1 LHKLAV
7 CLREACETALKE
19 KLVRDS
25 SEVEGFV
32 DIPATSHLEQLKA
45 LRRMLRE
52 AAEADMPTEVSTLV
66 PLFNFIHLF
75 ILI

>member
-1 LHKLAV
+1 MHKLAA

-19 KLVRDS
+19 KHLLDS
-25 SEVEGFV
+25 SQVEGFV

-45 LRRMLRE
+45 LRRMFRE
-52 AAEADMPTEVSTLV
+52 AVEADMPAEVSTLV
-66 PLFNFIHLF
+66 PLFNFIYLF